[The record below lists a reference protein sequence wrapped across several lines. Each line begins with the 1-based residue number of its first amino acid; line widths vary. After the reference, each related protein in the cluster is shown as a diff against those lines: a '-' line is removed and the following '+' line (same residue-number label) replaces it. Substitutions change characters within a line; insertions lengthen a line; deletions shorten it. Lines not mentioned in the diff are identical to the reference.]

1 MCSGPNPPPITV
13 KIIRICPTWVFF
25 LFQSQN
31 WPHKITLHC
40 KKTLGFVP
48 ILFCHSPIFFQ
59 LAEDILWWA
68 GLAFCTK
75 SEKLFRNPHHHSF
88 SSVSASLQN
97 PRLFWFWPSLAPN
110 HFSKQPLLRLSLFY
124 SSHSLIFVFLSNQT
138 KHPMNSYNHSWI
150 VFSKFV
156 SRHICAV
163 IFLSPATPLKL
174 HETAH
179 PILLNSFRG
188 QFFFGKCILSPN
200 LHQLEYW
207 FPMLNLST

>member
-1 MCSGPNPPPITV
+1 MG
-13 KIIRICPTWVFF
+13 VFSF
-25 LFQSQN
+25 PVPKLTPQN
-31 WPHKITLHC
+31 NTPLSP
-40 KKTLGFVP
+40 F
-48 ILFCHSPIFFQ
+48 FCHLPIFFQ

-97 PRLFWFWPSLAPN
+97 PRLFWFWPFLAPN

-150 VFSKFV
+150 VFGKFV

-163 IFLSPATPLKL
+163 IFF
-174 HETAH
+174 
-179 PILLNSFRG
+179 LLPHLWNYMKQLT
-188 QFFFGKCILSPN
+188 QFFLILFVGNFFLANVFYPQICTS
-200 LHQLEYW
+200 
-207 FPMLNLST
+207 